1 MQVQRK
7 GASVPGRKKNGKKL
21 AINITVL
28 LLSLV
33 LLVVGATLVYGE
45 VLLHRV
51 QYVDDGTS
59 RNQLFASTAA
69 DSGTQ
74 GASEGSGAGD
84 SDGVKLVNGLY
95 HDDMVVNILLLGV
108 DDYQPNDPGRSDSM
122 MLVSIDTRHQELKVT
137 SIMRDLYVTIPGKS
151 EPNRINTAYSSGGA
165 PLLVRTVEANFGIDV
180 DRWVVI
186 DFDAF
191 NQIIDAMGGVEIT
204 LTQAE
209 ADLINENSGDPRR
222 NLSEGTFVLS
232 GAQARYYS
240 RIRAI
245 GDDFER
251 TERQRKVF
259 SSIINKFKNSDIG
272 TINNVLYNTLNLVH
286 TNMDKNEILG
296 MAANSLTYMNYELLQ
311 NRIPGDG
318 EYEPARVQIGGYAA
332 AVLVP
337 DLDACSKNMRDFIY
351 QDN

>member
-1 MQVQRK
+1 MQVQRR
-7 GASVPGRKKNGKKL
+7 GGSPNRQKNRKKL

-33 LLVVGATLVYGE
+33 MLVVGITLIYGE

-69 DSGTQ
+69 DSGT
-74 GASEGSGAGD
+74 GEASGVSAPAAG
-84 SDGVKLVNGLY
+84 GVKIVNGLY
-95 HDDMVVNILLLGV
+95 HDDMVVNVLIMGV
-108 DDYQPNDPGRSDSM
+108 DDYQPNDPGRTDSM
-122 MLVSIDTRHQELKVT
+122 MLVSIDTRNQELKVT
-137 SIMRDLYVTIPGKS
+137 SLMRDLYVAIPGKS
-151 EPNRINTAYSSGGA
+151 QANRLNTAYSSGGA
-165 PLLVRTVEANFGIDV
+165 PLLVRTVESNFGIDI

-186 DFDAF
+186 DFEAF

-209 ADLINENSGDPRR
+209 AKLVNENSGDPRR

-259 SSIINKFKNSDIG
+259 SSIINKFKGSDIG

-296 MAANSLTYMNYELLQ
+296 IASNSLTYMNYELLQ
-311 NRIPGDG
+311 NRIPADG
-318 EYEPARVQIGGYAA
+318 EYTPARVQIGGSAA

-351 QDN
+351 GDN

>member
-7 GASVPGRKKNGKKL
+7 GGAPNRRKSRKKL
-21 AINITVL
+21 AVNITVL

-33 LLVVGATLVYGE
+33 MLVAGITLIYGE
-45 VLLHRV
+45 VLLQRV
-51 QYVDDGTS
+51 QYVDDG
-59 RNQLFASTAA
+59 ASGVSMP
-69 DSGTQ
+69 SG
-74 GASEGSGAGD
+74 S
-84 SDGVKLVNGLY
+84 GVKLVNGLY
-95 HDDMVVNILLLGV
+95 HDDMVVNVLIMGV
-108 DDYQPNDPGRSDSM
+108 DDYQPNDPGRTDSM
-122 MLVSIDTRHQELKVT
+122 MLVSIDTRNQELKVT
-137 SIMRDLYVTIPGKS
+137 SLMRDLYVAIPGKTQS
-151 EPNRINTAYSSGGA
+151 NRLNTAYSSGGA

-209 ADLINENSGDPRR
+209 AQLVNENSGDPRR
-222 NLSEGTFVLS
+222 NLSEGTYVLS

-251 TERQRKVF
+251 TERQRNVF
-259 SSIINKFKNSDIG
+259 SSIINKFKDSDIG

-286 TNMDKNEILG
+286 TNMDKNEILSL
-296 MAANSLTYMNYELLQ
+296 AANSLTYMNYELLQ
-311 NRIPGDG
+311 NRIPADG
-318 EYEPARVQIGGYAA
+318 EYTPARVQIGGSAA

-337 DLDACSKNMRDFIY
+337 DLDACSKNIRDFIY
-351 QDN
+351 GDN